1 MKSHCPWTQKGITP
15 LKPERNT
22 VQPAHHGAILRRII
36 RTFIHTTFPVRNVS
50 PTATR
55 SFVPAHQ
62 ELHLRLPRK
71 TKSSGNTTCR
81 LSNGL
86 LALTAFVAVARTIR
100 TLFFALI
107 VTR

>member
-22 VQPAHHGAILRRII
+22 VQPAHHGAIPRRII

-55 SFVPAHQ
+55 SFVPAHP

-81 LSNGL
+81 LLRGL
-86 LALTAFVAVARTIR
+86 PVVTAPPAVARTIAA
-100 TLFFALI
+100 LFSALI
-107 VTR
+107 VTL